1 MKATVYG
8 IGFNSGGE
16 FRPSVGGNHTKPYA
30 TWKSMLMRCYSDKY
44 HLKSPSYI
52 GCSVCDEWLDFQVF
66 AKWFS
71 VNYEDGKQL
80 DKDIKIEGN
89 KIYSPDTCLF
99 VSPFD
104 NYEKAGAK
112 TFNIISP
119 DGISVKVYN
128 MRKFCR
134 DNNLNR
140 TCMNKVL
147 WGTQK
152 HHKGW
157 TMEVVRHIL
166 NSINKDNKQ

>member
-8 IGFNSGGE
+8 VGFNSGGE
-16 FRPSVGGNHTKPYA
+16 FKPSINGNHTKPYS

-44 HLKSPSYI
+44 HAKFPSYKE
-52 GCSVCDEWLDFQVF
+52 CEVCDEWLDFQVF
-66 AKWFS
+66 ASWFV
-71 VNYEDGKQL
+71 VNYIDGFQL
-80 DKDIKIEGN
+80 DKDIKIDGN
-89 KIYSPDTCLF
+89 KLYSPSTCMF

-112 TFNIISP
+112 EFKVVSP
-119 DGISVKVYN
+119 DGDVVSVYN

-147 WGTQK
+147 WGTQVS
-152 HHKGW
+152 HKGW
-157 TMEVVRHIL
+157 TIDVIAHIL
-166 NSINKDNKQ
+166 RGIV